1 MDAYAQPEDRRV
13 RVVIEAADYTCE
25 GLVHLPG
32 IRLSDVMNEKNQ
44 FLVVV
49 EAVLHNRRPSGAEEP
64 PEQVGTI
71 FVNKNDIKY
80 IVPKDDL
87 VRGRDDQ

>member
-1 MDAYAQPEDRRV
+1 VDAYSHPEDRKV
-13 RVVIEAADYTCE
+13 RVTIEAADYTCE

-49 EAVLHNRRPSGAEEP
+49 EAVLRHKSPGAAEQP
-64 PEQVGTI
+64 PAEVGTI
-71 FVNKNDIKY
+71 FVNKNDIRY
-80 IVPKDDL
+80 IVPMDEA
-87 VRGRDDQ
+87 RSPEF

>member
-1 MDAYAQPEDRRV
+1 MDAYAHPEDNRV
-13 RVVIEAADYTCE
+13 RVLIEATDYTCE
-25 GLVHLPG
+25 GIVHLPG

-49 EAVLHNRRPSGAEEP
+49 NAVLRSRRPSGVETQPAE
-64 PEQVGTI
+64 VGTI

-80 IVPKDDL
+80 IVPIDDE
-87 VRGRDDQ
+87 RRDRFER

>member
-1 MDAYAQPEDRRV
+1 MDAYAQPEDRKV
-13 RVVIEAADYTCE
+13 PVVIEAADYTCE

-49 EAVLHNRRPSGAEEP
+49 EAVLRHKRPSGAEQP
-64 PEQVGTI
+64 PVEVGTI

-80 IVPKDDL
+80 IVPLDDM
-87 VRGRDDQ
+87 VRGRTER

>member
-1 MDAYAQPEDRRV
+1 MDAYSHPEDRKV
-13 RVVIEAADYTCE
+13 RVTIEAADYTCE

-49 EAVLHNRRPSGAEEP
+49 EAVLRHKRPGAPEESP
-64 PEQVGTI
+64 AGVGTI

-80 IVPKDDL
+80 IMPMDDE
-87 VRGRDDQ
+87 RPPRF